1 MAELPNLQGDSLR
14 SRMRAHAERMQRLI
28 GMQRQARGMGMG
40 MGMGMQMAP
49 MGRGCRT

>member
-1 MAELPNLQGDSLR
+1 VQRDMAELPNLQGDSLR

-28 GMQRQARGMGMG
+28 GMQRQAMG

-49 MGRGCRT
+49 RGRGCRT